1 LLIDQTSIWLAV
13 IALVGTFLTGIFNTI
28 QNYFRHKETMRQL
41 EEVHKTVNGKMEE
54 LLEVSGNAREA
65 IGRLAGK
72 AEEKSG
78 RN

>member
-1 LLIDQTSIWLAV
+1 
-13 IALVGTFLTGIFNTI
+13 
-28 QNYFRHKETMRQL
+28 MRQL

-65 IGRLAGK
+65 IGKLAGR
-72 AEEKSG
+72 AEEKSE